1 MSALTVVAFR
11 DPYRAAEVLNELR
24 RRDCTWVT
32 DLDDALVVTWDERA
46 KLRVQLNVDPM
57 SKQAASRVG
66 VWGSFLNLALFVPV
80 TDGVTEAVRQLVNA
94 ARAPDGYEKGM
105 RMKSLDSTWW
115 RTSLGICD
123 EFIRDIGA
131 LVQPSDSALFMLL
144 RTPKPDLA
152 LRHLRNW
159 SLVRCRTRS

>member
-24 RRDCTWVT
+24 RRDCTWVA
-32 DLDDALVVTWDERA
+32 DLDDALVVTWDERS

-94 ARAPDGYEKGM
+94 ARAPDGYE
-105 RMKSLDSTWW
+105 
-115 RTSLGICD
+115 
-123 EFIRDIGA
+123 
-131 LVQPSDSALFMLL
+131 
-144 RTPKPDLA
+144 
-152 LRHLRNW
+152 
-159 SLVRCRTRS
+159 